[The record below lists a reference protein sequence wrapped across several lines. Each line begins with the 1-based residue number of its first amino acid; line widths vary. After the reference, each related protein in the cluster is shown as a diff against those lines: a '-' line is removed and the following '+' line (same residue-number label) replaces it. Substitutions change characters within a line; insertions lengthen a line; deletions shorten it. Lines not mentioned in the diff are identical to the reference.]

1 MSENDLPGKQ
11 PSPSLPQREKSKTL
25 EEIIR
30 EHAPEVLNSIPQ
42 KNRPKLSQVTVEF
55 YKEEVS
61 VRSGPLP
68 APEELAAYNQVITG
82 GADRIMKMAE
92 QQSAHRISL
101 ESTVVNSQQ
110 KQSFCGQIFGLIIG
124 LAGLG
129 VATFAAVHD
138 QPWFGSIIGGS
149 TLVSLVSVFV
159 YARRGQKADLN
170 KKREQMESPRK

>member
-1 MSENDLPGKQ
+1 
-11 PSPSLPQREKSKTL
+11 
-25 EEIIR
+25 
-30 EHAPEVLNSIPQ
+30 
-42 KNRPKLSQVTVEF
+42 
-55 YKEEVS
+55 
-61 VRSGPLP
+61 
-68 APEELAAYNQVITG
+68 
-82 GADRIMKMAE
+82 MKMAE

-129 VATFAAVHD
+129 LATFAAVHD

-159 YARRGQKADLN
+159 YARWAELN
-170 KKREQMESPRK
+170 KKREQMGSPRQLPDRKPTK